1 MMAWVHAAV
10 GAALGRLIGHPAKAF
25 GAGVASHAIC
35 DLIPHRDLKPI
46 QEAPL
51 LALAL
56 GLIVWRRGLMSPETL
71 GAAGAVS
78 PDTEN
83 IAAHLGIIPRKAM
96 VFPTHQGDATH
107 GRKTESILPQVVLAT
122 VCLTIALWP
131 EKKHSR

>member
-10 GAALGRLIGHPAKAF
+10 GAALGRLIGHQGKAF

-56 GLIVWRRGLMSPETL
+56 GLIAWRRGVTSPETL
-71 GAAGAVS
+71 GALGAVS

-83 IAAHLGIIPRKAM
+83 IAARVGLIPESAM
-96 VFPTHQGDATH
+96 LFPTHQGEATH
-107 GRKTESILPQVVLAT
+107 GRKTESILPQVALAA
-122 VCLTIALWP
+122 VCLAIALWP
-131 EKKHSR
+131 TRKDLS

>member
-10 GAALGRLIGHPAKAF
+10 GAALGRLIGHQGKAF

-35 DLIPHRDLKPI
+35 DLIPHRDLKPQ

-56 GLIVWRRGLMSPETL
+56 GLILWRKGLTSPETL
-71 GAAGAVS
+71 GALGAVS

-83 IAAHLGIIPRKAM
+83 IAAQVGLIPKTAM
-96 VFPTHQGDATH
+96 IFPTHQGPATH
-107 GRKTESILPQVVLAT
+107 GREVKSIAPQVALAA
-122 VCLTIALWP
+122 VCLAVALWP
-131 EKKHSR
+131 QRPRT

>member
-56 GLIVWRRGLMSPETL
+56 GLIVWRRGLTSSETL
-71 GAAGAVS
+71 GAVGAVS

-107 GRKTESILPQVVLAT
+107 GRKTESILPQVALAA
-122 VCLTIALWP
+122 VCLAVALWP
-131 EKKHSR
+131 EKKHSP

>member
-10 GAALGRLIGHPAKAF
+10 GAALGRVIGHPGKAF

-35 DLIPHRDLKPI
+35 DLIPHRDLKPL

-56 GLIVWRRGLMSPETL
+56 GLIVWRRGPTSPEAL
-71 GAAGAVS
+71 GAVGAVA

-83 IAAHLGIIPRKAM
+83 IAAKTGLIPHSAM
-96 VFPTHQGDATH
+96 IFPTHQGPGTH
-107 GRKTESILPQVVLAT
+107 GRETKSLLPQVALAT
-122 VCLTIALWP
+122 VCLVVALWP
-131 EKKHSR
+131 QKSRS

>member
-10 GAALGRLIGHPAKAF
+10 GAALGRLIGHPKKAF

-56 GLIVWRRGLMSPETL
+56 GLIVWRKGLTSPETL
-71 GAAGAVS
+71 GAIVAVS

-83 IAAHLGIIPRKAM
+83 IAMHLGVIPKKAM
-96 VFPTHQGDATH
+96 IFPTHQGPHTH
-107 GRKTESILPQVVLAT
+107 GRTVKSIAPQVALAA
-122 VCLTIALWP
+122 VCLAVALWP
-131 EKKHSR
+131 RRET